1 MISIFKEAADIQTS
15 DMLNLPVPDAEFINE
30 VLKPSEEQQDMVAA
44 FSERAESVRAGMVNP
59 TEDNMLKITNDGRK
73 CALDQRLLNEL
84 LPDAEKSKVNTCV
97 ENAFQV
103 WEEGKE
109 QKTTQLIF
117 CDLSTP
123 KGDGTFNVYDDV
135 RNKLTE
141 KGIPKEEIAFIHEY
155 NTEVKKAELF
165 AKVRAGQV
173 RILMGSTPKLGAG
186 TNVQDRLIALHH
198 LDCPWK
204 PSDLEQ
210 QEGRILRQ
218 GNQNEKVKIFRYVT
232 ENTFDAYMWQILE
245 NKQKFIS
252 QIMTSK
258 SPVRA
263 CEDVDDTALSY
274 AEIKALA
281 TGNPYIKEKMDLDV
295 QVSKLKLLKANHTS
309 QIYRLESD
317 IAKNYPVQISALK
330 ERIAGMQSDVSVVKN
345 VDLQDN
351 DSFSMNIGNVA
362 YTDKKEAGE
371 AMIAA
376 CAGLKAVTTGG
387 KVGEYHGFTL
397 SASYNL
403 FANSFELTIKGK
415 CSYKIEIGKDPLGN
429 IQRIHN
435 ALSSIDKKLAESEQK
450 LETVQQQLATAQEE
464 VKKPFPKEMEL
475 NEKMERLSELN
486 ALLNMDEKGNET
498 ILADE
503 DIGTEKI
510 PDRDSS
516 RKEEV
521 RDADRN
527 LQETAD
533 KVHKPSILERLKQE
547 KARQLAPEQTGTP
560 KPKKNHEQEL

>member
-1 MISIFKEAADIQTS
+1 
-15 DMLNLPVPDAEFINE
+15 MLNLPVPDAEFINE

-44 FSERAESVRAGMVNP
+44 FSERAESVRAGMINP

-141 KGIPKEEIAFIHEY
+141 KGIAKEEIAFIHEY

-330 ERIAGMQSDVSVVKN
+330 ERIAGMQSDVSVIKN

-351 DSFSMNIGNVA
+351 DSYSMNIGNVA

-415 CSYKIEIGKDPLGN
+415 CSYKIEIGKDPLEN

-521 RDADRN
+521 RDTDRN